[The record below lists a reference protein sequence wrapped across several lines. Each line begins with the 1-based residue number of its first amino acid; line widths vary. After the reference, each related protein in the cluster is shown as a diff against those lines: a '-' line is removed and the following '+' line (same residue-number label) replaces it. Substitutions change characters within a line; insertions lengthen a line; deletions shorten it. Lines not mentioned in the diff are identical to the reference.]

1 MGELP
6 RHVAVIMD
14 GNGRWAQR
22 RLLPRSAGHSAG
34 LKRMIALSEYF
45 FHRGVEVVTLYALSQ
60 ENLSRSQEEL
70 AALFALFR
78 TYFSG
83 NVERLKKN
91 DLRLEVIGE
100 LSLLPED
107 IQTLIG
113 EGRERTKEG
122 KKGTLVLAIAYG
134 ARQDVVRAVN
144 EAVKAGKEVTMES
157 FSALLSTGAYPPL
170 DLLIRTGREKRLSNF
185 LLYEAAYAEL
195 YFSDKMFPD
204 FSDADAER
212 ALEDYMTRDRRYGK
226 VKAEEG

>member
-1 MGELP
+1 M
-6 RHVAVIMD
+6 
-14 GNGRWAQR
+14 
-22 RLLPRSAGHSAG
+22 
-34 LKRMIALSEYF
+34 
-45 FHRGVEVVTLYALSQ
+45 
-60 ENLSRSQEEL
+60 
-70 AALFALFR
+70 
-78 TYFSG
+78 
-83 NVERLKKN
+83 
-91 DLRLEVIGE
+91 
-100 LSLLPED
+100 
-107 IQTLIG
+107 
-113 EGRERTKEG
+113 
-122 KKGTLVLAIAYG
+122 LAIAYG